1 MNKLVKTVSSS
12 NMYQEFLHVLN
23 GILSLTDRELEL
35 FTMLVSLDV
44 NYEKEPEKG
53 KNIVN
58 TANRKL
64 IMNELGI
71 TRDNLCRYISK
82 FKSLGYIVKGKS
94 DGEWLINRALIP
106 IIINDR
112 VQITIIL
119 KVKDERKSYN

>member
-35 FTMLVSLDV
+35 FTMLVSLDI
-44 NYEKEPEKG
+44 NYEKDPEKG

-58 TANRKL
+58 TANRRL

-82 FKSLGYIVKGKS
+82 FKSLGYIV
-94 DGEWLINRALIP
+94 
-106 IIINDR
+106 
-112 VQITIIL
+112 
-119 KVKDERKSYN
+119 

>member
-23 GILSLTDRELEL
+23 GIHSLTDRELEL
-35 FTMLVSLDV
+35 FTMLVSLDI
-44 NYEKEPEKG
+44 NYEKDPEKG

-58 TANRKL
+58 TANRRL

-82 FKSLGYIVKGKS
+82 FKSLGYIVKGKV
-94 DGEWLINRALIP
+94 DGEWIINRALIP

-119 KVKDERKSYN
+119 KVKDE

>member
-44 NYEKEPEKG
+44 NYNKDPEKG
-53 KNIVN
+53 KNIVD
-58 TANRKL
+58 TANRRL
-64 IMNELGI
+64 IMKELGL

-82 FKSLGYIVKGKS
+82 FKSLGYLVKGKS
-94 DGEWLINRALIP
+94 DGEWIINRALIP

-119 KVKDERKSYN
+119 KVKDE

>member
-35 FTMLVSLDV
+35 FTMLVSLDI
-44 NYEKEPEKG
+44 NYEKDPEKG

-58 TANRKL
+58 TANRRL

-82 FKSLGYIVKGKS
+82 FKSLGYIVKGKV
-94 DGEWLINRALIP
+94 DGEWIINRGLIP

-119 KVKDERKSYN
+119 KVKDE

>member
-35 FTMLVSLDV
+35 FTMLVSLDI
-44 NYEKEPEKG
+44 NYEKDPEKG

-58 TANRKL
+58 TANRRL

-82 FKSLGYIVKGKS
+82 FKSLGYIVKRQS
-94 DGEWLINRALIP
+94 RW
-106 IIINDR
+106 
-112 VQITIIL
+112 
-119 KVKDERKSYN
+119 

>member
-35 FTMLVSLDV
+35 FTMLVSLDI
-44 NYEKEPEKG
+44 NYEKDPEKG

-58 TANRKL
+58 TANRRL

-71 TRDNLCRYISK
+71 T
-82 FKSLGYIVKGKS
+82 
-94 DGEWLINRALIP
+94 
-106 IIINDR
+106 
-112 VQITIIL
+112 
-119 KVKDERKSYN
+119 

>member
-35 FTMLVSLDV
+35 FTMLVSLDI
-44 NYEKEPEKG
+44 NYEKDPEKG

-58 TANRKL
+58 TANRRL

-119 KVKDERKSYN
+119 KVKDE

>member
-1 MNKLVKTVSSS
+1 
-12 NMYQEFLHVLN
+12 MYQEFLHVLN

-35 FTMLVSLDV
+35 FTMLVSLDI
-44 NYEKEPEKG
+44 NYEKDPEKG

-58 TANRKL
+58 TANRRL

-82 FKSLGYIVKGKS
+82 FKSLGYIVKGKV
-94 DGEWLINRALIP
+94 DGEWIINRALIP

-119 KVKDERKSYN
+119 KVKDE

>member
-35 FTMLVSLDV
+35 FTMLVSLDI
-44 NYEKEPEKG
+44 NYEKDPEKG

-58 TANRKL
+58 TANRRL

-82 FKSLGYIVKGKS
+82 FKSLGYIVKGKE
-94 DGEWLINRALIP
+94 DGEWIINRALIP

-119 KVKDERKSYN
+119 KVKDE

>member
-35 FTMLVSLDV
+35 FTMLVSLDI
-44 NYEKEPEKG
+44 NYEKDPEKG